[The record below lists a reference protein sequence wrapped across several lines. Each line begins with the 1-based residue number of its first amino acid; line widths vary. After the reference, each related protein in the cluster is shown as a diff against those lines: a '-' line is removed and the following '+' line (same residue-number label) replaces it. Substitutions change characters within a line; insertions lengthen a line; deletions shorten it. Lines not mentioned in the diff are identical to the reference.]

1 MLGDQCVLVCLF
13 EWLTLLPDITPLP
26 QLSQYFAIQHTSFR
40 YVSYNFNAGVPY
52 VSVTNNGM
60 TFNKAVVIKLGY
72 PRHVVLLVDAEGKR
86 VAVQACD
93 DTTPNSVAF
102 YKEKKSN
109 VISVRWN
116 GRDLLN
122 TIQEITGW
130 DLKQSGGYRVDGV
143 PLKDE
148 NAILFD
154 LKEAKPLS

>member
-1 MLGDQCVLVCLF
+1 M
-13 EWLTLLPDITPLP
+13 
-26 QLSQYFAIQHTSFR
+26 
-40 YVSYNFNAGVPY
+40 
-52 VSVTNNGM
+52 
-60 TFNKAVVIKLGY
+60 IKLGY

>member
-1 MLGDQCVLVCLF
+1 MSILD
-13 EWLTLLPDITPLP
+13 
-26 QLSQYFAIQHTSFR
+26 SF
-40 YVSYNFNAGVPY
+40 VSYNFNAGVPY
-52 VSVTNNGM
+52 VSITNNGM

-72 PRHVVLLVDAEGKR
+72 PKHVVLLVDAEGKR

>member
-1 MLGDQCVLVCLF
+1 MSILD
-13 EWLTLLPDITPLP
+13 
-26 QLSQYFAIQHTSFR
+26 SF
-40 YVSYNFNAGVPY
+40 VSYNFNAGVPY
-52 VSVTNNGM
+52 VSITNNGM

-72 PRHVVLLVDAEGKR
+72 PKYVVLLVDAEGKR

-93 DTTPNSVAF
+93 DTTPNAVAF

-130 DLKQSGGYRVDGV
+130 DLKQSGGLCVEGV
-143 PLKDE
+143 SFMGEKTVFFVLLKD
-148 NAILFD
+148 AILFFLFFFLCTFSACLLNHNILSSTSKNVI
-154 LKEAKPLS
+154 LKR

>member
-1 MLGDQCVLVCLF
+1 MSILD
-13 EWLTLLPDITPLP
+13 
-26 QLSQYFAIQHTSFR
+26 SF
-40 YVSYNFNAGVPY
+40 VSYNFNAGVPY
-52 VSVTNNGM
+52 VSITNNGM

-122 TIQEITGW
+122 TIQ
-130 DLKQSGGYRVDGV
+130 
-143 PLKDE
+143 
-148 NAILFD
+148 
-154 LKEAKPLS
+154 